1 VSDRSKIVIAL
12 LAVVIAAVALFPKYS
27 PVHRLP
33 SHPEIPSN
41 TTAFLSAEWGMTP
54 AEVAAANHTVLEPVN
69 TYRRFY
75 TPHQDTDKARYKAL
89 EQNGLTFLEREAS
102 AIYTFFDGKLIGYH
116 LFLVDR
122 DPVALDRDL
131 RVYLASRHGVETS
144 AVSDET
150 PLKLIWDHPDLI
162 VNYWFYKDTVSV
174 SQKYTA
180 GFGVVNRKLK
190 QSLGA

>member
-1 VSDRSKIVIAL
+1 VSNRSKIVISL
-12 LAVVIAAVALFPKYS
+12 LALVVAAIAFFPKYA
-27 PVHRLP
+27 PVHRLSVRTEAP
-33 SHPEIPSN
+33 SKS
-41 TTAFLSAEWGMTP
+41 TAFLSAQWGMTP
-54 AEVAAANHTVLEPVN
+54 SEVAVANHAALEPVN

-75 TPHQDTDKARYKAL
+75 TPHQDTDKARYQAL

-116 LFLVDR
+116 LFVVDR

-131 RVYLASRHGVETS
+131 RVYLASHHGTETS